1 MKFLAWLVSY
11 AVALAVAAWFLD
23 GISFDGATWQD
34 KLLPLGIVALIFG
47 VVTRYVGAVVKVL
60 SIPFIIVTV
69 GLFLLVINAC
79 LLLFTGWIADQFDVG
94 FHVDGFLTAVIGAII
109 ISLVGGFMN
118 MVLDE
123 EG

>member
-79 LLLFTGWIADQFDVG
+79 LLLLTGWIADQFDVG